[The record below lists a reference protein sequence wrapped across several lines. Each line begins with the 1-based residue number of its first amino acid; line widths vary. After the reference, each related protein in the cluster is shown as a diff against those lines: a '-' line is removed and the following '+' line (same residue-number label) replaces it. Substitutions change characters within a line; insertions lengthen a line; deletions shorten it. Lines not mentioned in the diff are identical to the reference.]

1 MNTNLNS
8 NLRNTSVHAFTI
20 EEGFTVRDA
29 EGNDIGTVLTFRFT
43 DDDPRTS
50 VAEVATPSTPD
61 DGGRASILENLI
73 DVFADDTD
81 MPEELRQKLLQQG
94 FIRIR
99 QGLLAP
105 DLFATMD
112 QVTRVSD
119 GVVYLNVQK
128 DGLVSR

>member
-1 MNTNLNS
+1 MNS
-8 NLRNTSVHAFTI
+8 NLNNNLTNKPIPAFRI
-20 EEGFTVRDA
+20 AEGDTVRDSA
-29 EGNDIGTVLTFRFT
+29 GNDIGTVLTFRFS

-50 VAEVATPSTPD
+50 VAETATPSTPD
-61 DGGRASILENLI
+61 AGRISIIESVI

-81 MPEELRQKLLQQG
+81 MPQELRESLLQQG

-112 QVTRVSD
+112 QVTRVDD
-119 GVVYLNVQK
+119 GVVYLNIHK
-128 DGLVSR
+128 DGLVAR

>member
-1 MNTNLNS
+1 MTTNLNS
-8 NLRNTSVHAFTI
+8 SKGNPAQTFRI
-20 EEGFTVRDA
+20 EEGYTVRDA
-29 EGNDIGTVLTFRFT
+29 AGHDIGTVLTFRFS
-43 DDDPRTS
+43 DNDPRTS
-50 VAEVATPSTPD
+50 IAETATPSTLD
-61 DGGRASILENLI
+61 DGRPASILESVV

-81 MPEELRQKLLQQG
+81 MPEELRENLLQQG

-119 GVVYLNVQK
+119 NVVYLNTHK
-128 DGLVSR
+128 DGLVAR